1 MTYTEYN
8 VRDGEEYPPDNI
20 VQINFDKPP
29 SEMIPGEIVLLSA
42 SITSGGMPSGMLSP
56 GSFAYES
63 NDLRFFSED
72 SYSFGGGKVYKTTL
86 YMDGTT
92 ISPKFYVPK
101 AYSGDEMRIYAVF
114 RAGPSYRVEW
124 VYSAND

>member
-42 SITSGGMPSGMLSP
+42 SITSGGMPSEMLSS

-72 SYSFGGGKVYKTTL
+72 SYSFGRGKIYKTTIFL
-86 YMDGTT
+86 GGTT

-101 AYSGDEMRIYAVF
+101 AYNGDEMRIYAVF
-114 RAGPSYRVEW
+114 RAAASCRVEW